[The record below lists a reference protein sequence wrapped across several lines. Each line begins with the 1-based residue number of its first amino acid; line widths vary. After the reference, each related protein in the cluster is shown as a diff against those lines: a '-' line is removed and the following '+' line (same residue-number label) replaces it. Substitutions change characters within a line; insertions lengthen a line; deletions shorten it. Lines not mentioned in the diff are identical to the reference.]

1 MNMIKQNSE
10 IFKQFYPKSCQT
22 LKGFAAGL
30 LVWGSLTSAQA
41 DVIIDTT
48 RVIYNESKR
57 DATFKVSNVSK
68 EAPAFVQ
75 MWLDDGNP
83 SATPEEAVS
92 PFNLTPPI
100 ARLKPESSQV
110 VRMVFTGEPLPAD
123 RESVF
128 YFNMLELP
136 QKSAE
141 ENKLSFAIRTR
152 IKVFFRPKAVKGDP
166 MESLDKVSWKIVQ
179 KDQKWVAEGTNTS
192 PFHFSFFNVNLG
204 DNNGKYD
211 LTIDGGML
219 QPKGSTSITL
229 GDVGKI
235 KPSYKSLRVEYINDF
250 GGSYPK
256 VHAVNFDN

>member
-30 LVWGSLTSAQA
+30 LIWGSLTSAQA

-110 VRMVFTGEPLPAD
+110 VRMVFTGEPLPPD